1 MIRKPWDLSLLER
14 LALLRDDTHRVAFLS
29 PKPDSGTFRYRCFNP
44 VQAINSYSTDFSA
57 SYFFLSDLEILDD
70 PSDFVDTL
78 VVVRTPYDRPLDQ
91 LFRKFKH
98 RDKEIFF
105 DIDDLVFDT
114 HYATLVASNLSY
126 QLEGE
131 ELNQWTAFMGNIGR
145 ALHRADR
152 ITTTNSFLAARIRE
166 HTATPVHVFPNSLN
180 ALQLEVTQP
189 TRTPLPEPDALRIAY
204 FSGSPSHRLDFQVAL
219 AGLVE
224 FLRVSPHSTL
234 TVAGFL
240 DIPEQLS
247 GLSNQ
252 IHRLPFLDFRDMQ
265 RELGRFDLNL
275 VPLQHNA
282 FTHSKSELKY
292 FEAAAVSTP
301 TLASDSPVFAQ
312 AISHQVNGFLTGPE
326 GWFESLAGIAA
337 MGPARRAQVGESARE
352 HALTHYSPEALVE
365 HLHKAFREKN

>member
-1 MIRKPWDLSLLER
+1 MTEKPWDLSLLER
-14 LALLRDDTHRVAFLS
+14 LALFRDDTHRIAFLS

-57 SYFFLSDLEILDD
+57 SYFFLSDLEIVDD
-70 PSDFVDTL
+70 LSDFADTL

-91 LFRKFKH
+91 LFRKFRH
-98 RDKEIFF
+98 RDKEILF

-114 HYATLVASNLSY
+114 RYTSLVASNLSN

-131 ELNQWTAFMGNIGR
+131 ELNQWTAFTANIGR
-145 ALHRADR
+145 ALHYADR
-152 ITTTNSFLAARIRE
+152 ITTTNSFLAERIRE
-166 HTATPVHVFPNSLN
+166 HTAIPVHVFPNSLN
-180 ALQLEVTQP
+180 ALQLAVTPP
-189 TRTPLPEPDALRIAY
+189 TRTPHPEPDALHLAY

-219 AGLVE
+219 AGVAE
-224 FLRVSPHSTL
+224 FLRSSPHSTL

-240 DIPEQLS
+240 DIPEQLDE
-247 GLSNQ
+247 LSNQ

-292 FEAAAVSTP
+292 FEAAAVFTP
-301 TLASDSPVFAQ
+301 TLASESPVFAQ
-312 AISHQVNGFLTGPE
+312 AISHRVNGFLTGPE
-326 GWFESLAGIAA
+326 GWGESLTAIAA
-337 MGPARRAQVGESARE
+337 MGPASRAQVGQAARE
-352 HALTHYSPEALVE
+352 HALAHYSPEALVE
-365 HLHKAFREKN
+365 HLHTVFKEKN